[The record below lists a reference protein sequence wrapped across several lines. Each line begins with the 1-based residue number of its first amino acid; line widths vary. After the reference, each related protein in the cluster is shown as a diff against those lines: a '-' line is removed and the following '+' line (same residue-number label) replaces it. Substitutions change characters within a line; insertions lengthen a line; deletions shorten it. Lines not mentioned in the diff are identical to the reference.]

1 MHSTIFIHYYVY
13 VKEVICKQPFFS
25 LTFRNINYPACR
37 GFNQWAVSSAPLSPQ
52 RVSSFTDIYISPIV
66 QLIEAGALQTSLQED
81 LEIAP
86 LRYIYIS
93 LYSMVSIQTH
103 PTRTRRALCPPQPS
117 HQGLQTPFLR
127 TTPPQRP
134 GALNPCT
141 APLAWWSPR
150 STAFTRRPTPTRRSL
165 CYRAAGIV

>member
-1 MHSTIFIHYYVY
+1 
-13 VKEVICKQPFFS
+13 
-25 LTFRNINYPACR
+25 
-37 GFNQWAVSSAPLSPQ
+37 
-52 RVSSFTDIYISPIV
+52 
-66 QLIEAGALQTSLQED
+66 
-81 LEIAP
+81 
-86 LRYIYIS
+86 
-93 LYSMVSIQTH
+93 MVSIQTH

-150 STAFTRRPTPTRRSL
+150 STTVVSRQQEAVVSRQPSDGQMESDDFCAVCQIGGELLCCDRCPKVFHLSCHIPSL
-165 CYRAAGIV
+165 LTFPA